1 MDVVSTGPYINHVL
15 MPQIIFH
22 EYYML
27 TLCWEPMYIET
38 TITCPIVFAYPFD
51 PIPRLMRGASDT
63 VTAWISLKY
72 FH

>member
-1 MDVVSTGPYINHVL
+1 
-15 MPQIIFH
+15 
-22 EYYML
+22 
-27 TLCWEPMYIET
+27 MYIET